1 MKKSKLLVWSLI
13 VSLFAQSAAWA
24 DWSKDEL
31 ETRKEIATWSATAKT
46 TASRSDAEK
55 DSKEKKV
62 PKRNRASSSEAKK
75 GSPSQ
80 AEKASPS
87 QLVSVYFAS
96 LLAEDADFVIDDY
109 GTLVEYRGT
118 DSVVIIP
125 ETVIEIGS
133 QVFMNNDQ
141 IQEII
146 FSDSVLRVGSQAFA
160 YMENLEKIT
169 IGSGMKFA
177 YSDIIEG
184 SPKLET
190 IIVSEQNK
198 EFYVE
203 DGVLYQ
209 HDNQDTIWY
218 PMGRKTKDYSIPE
231 GMTYVEFQGNPYLE
245 SLYISKDVRSL
256 KLSGLSNLRTIT
268 LHTANAYF
276 TVVDGV
282 LYNSEVT
289 QMIYYPPKRAAKD
302 LVVPETVTRLG
313 SDEETM
319 FFENTALRTIYFAGT
334 RPGTVERWKSLFGAG
349 SEIRLYYYND
359 YSWDSLKWA
368 YENTWENLSF
378 TFDFSPTTKGY
389 EIVAEKEIV
398 LVGEQN
404 RMRVIFNDLS
414 SKTIG
419 EEKKP
424 EYWKV
429 ESGKGNVS
437 ADGIVTPT
445 VQGEVTVTAGGNGV
459 ADKNGKDISS
469 AIHVMDKPENY
480 KEISSTQEWDV
491 LRIVNQE
498 RMKNGLA
505 PVGMFDIIQ
514 EAANVREEELARFYS
529 HNRPDGTEWYTV
541 LKKLDIKYLVSGE
554 NIAYDCATPAKVMNI
569 WMNSPVHYANI
580 MEESVTQLG
589 VGYIRAGQ
597 YQSHLWVQ
605 LFVGSN
611 EEVLGIYI
619 DQEKDYQVSQG
630 ESIDAS
636 GMVLVSYCTEY
647 GTSFFP
653 VIDEMCT
660 GYDKYTAGQQTIT
673 VHYGE
678 WEEEVSVTVK
688 ASSSSGSSSGGGGG
702 GGGSSSGSGGGGGSS
717 TGASGG
723 GVLGGPGSIG
733 TLPDYVVT
741 GTWNIDNA
749 GQWSFVSSS
758 GEQYRNK
765 WAAVYNPYANTALGQ
780 QPYDWFRFD
789 ENGIMV
795 VGWFADPIDG
805 QIYYLN
811 PVSDNTKGRMLTGW
825 QTIEGKEYYFNPQ
838 SDGSRG
844 RMFINENTGDGHF
857 VGADGCKVY

>member
-1 MKKSKLLVWSLI
+1 MSMKKSKLLAWSLI
-13 VSLFAQSAAWA
+13 ISLLSQSAAWA
-24 DWSKDEL
+24 APPKESETGDE
-31 ETRKEIATWSATAKT
+31 KAVWSAAAKT

-55 DSKEKKV
+55 DSRKEKAT
-62 PKRNRASSSEAKK
+62 KRKRASSSEATKA
-75 GSPSQ
+75 SPSQ

-87 QLVSVYFAS
+87 QLASVYAAA
-96 LLAEDADFVIDDY
+96 LLAEDLDFVIDQY
-109 GTLVEYRGT
+109 GTLVEYRGA

-125 ETVIEIGS
+125 ETVKEIGS

-141 IQEII
+141 IQEIVI
-146 FSDSVLRVGSQAFA
+146 SDSVLNVGSQAFA
-160 YMENLEKIT
+160 YMENLETIT
-169 IGSGMKFA
+169 IGSGMRFA

-190 IIVSEQNK
+190 IIVSDRNR

-218 PMGRKTKDYSIPE
+218 PMGRKAKAYTIPE
-231 GMTYVEFQGNPYLE
+231 GMTYVAFQRNPYLE
-245 SLYISKDVRSL
+245 SLHISKDVRAL
-256 KLSGLSNLRTIT
+256 ELSGLTNLQTIT
-268 LHTANAYF
+268 IDAANSYF

-282 LYNSEVT
+282 LYNKGIT
-289 QMIYYPPKRAAKD
+289 QMIYYPPKRAAND

-313 SDEETM
+313 SGEEIM
-319 FFENTALRTIYFAGT
+319 FPENTALRTIYFAGT
-334 RPGTVERWKSLFGAG
+334 RPGAVDRWKSLFGAG
-349 SEIRLYYYND
+349 SEIRLYYYDD
-359 YSWDSLKWA
+359 YSWYSLKWT
-368 YENTWENLSF
+368 YENAWENLSF
-378 TFDFSPTTKGY
+378 TLNFSPTTKGY
-389 EIVAEKEIV
+389 EIAAEKDLV

-414 SKTIG
+414 SKIIG

-429 ESGKGNVS
+429 ESGKGSVS

-459 ADKNGKDISS
+459 ADQNGKDISL

-480 KEISSTQEWDV
+480 KEISSTQEWAV

-498 RMKNGLA
+498 RMKNGRA
-505 PVGMFDIIQ
+505 PVGMFDALQ
-514 EAANVREEELARFYS
+514 KAMNVRENELARLYS
-529 HNRPDGTEWYTV
+529 HTRPDGTSCATV
-541 LKKLDIKYLVSGE
+541 LEEFNIEWVTWGE
-554 NIAYDCATPAKVMNI
+554 NIAAGYDTPAEVMDG
-569 WMNSPVHYANI
+569 WMNSPGHYGNI
-580 MEESVTQLG
+580 MKERVTQLG

-597 YQSHLWVQ
+597 NYSPSWVQ
-605 LFVGSN
+605 MFVGNN
-611 EEVLGIYI
+611 EKVLGIYI
-619 DQEKDYQVSQG
+619 DQEKDYQVTQG
-630 ESIDAS
+630 ESIDDS
-636 GMVLVSYCTEY
+636 GMVMVSYCTEY

-660 GYDKYTAGQQTIT
+660 GFDKYTVGQQKIT

-688 ASSSSGSSSGGGGG
+688 ARSSGGGGGG
-702 GGGSSSGSGGGGGSS
+702 GGGSSSGGGGGGGSS

-723 GVLGGPGSIG
+723 TVLGGPGSVG

-741 GTWNIDNA
+741 GTWNIDSA

-795 VGWFADPIDG
+795 VGWFADPLDG
-805 QIYYLN
+805 RIYYLN

-825 QTIEGKEYYFNPQ
+825 QTIAGREYYFNPN
-838 SDGSRG
+838 SDGTRG
-844 RMFINENTGDGHF
+844 RLLMNERTGDGHF
-857 VGADGCKVY
+857 VGADGVKVY